1 MSAIDTRSQMKFSNF
16 SQRLARPVNWFIDLV
31 FPPTCEACGR
41 VDYRFCETCL
51 AMLEHETIAVRHESL
66 SHALTVTATGK
77 HVGLLAHAIR
87 AFKYSGAIE
96 LAIPLSD
103 RLIAAFGQQHWP
115 IDVVIPVPLSQERL
129 AERGYNQSNV
139 ICKRLSEAYGIPRRV
154 DSLKRIRHT
163 DQQARLQ
170 GEQRQANVR
179 DAFAA
184 SADVAGL
191 SILLV
196 DDVVTTGSTL
206 RECAFALQ
214 AKGAKAV
221 YALAVSHS

>member
-1 MSAIDTRSQMKFSNF
+1 MTSSNF
-16 SQRLARPVNWFIDLV
+16 SRRLAQLFNWIVDLV

-51 AMLEHETIAVRHESL
+51 ATLANATIAVRHESF
-66 SHALTVTATGK
+66 SHALTVAATGK

-87 AFKYSGAIE
+87 AFKYSGAVEI
-96 LAIPLSD
+96 AMPLSD
-103 RLIAAFGQQHWP
+103 RLIAAFGQQHWS
-115 IDVVIPVPLSQERL
+115 IDVIVPVPLSQERL
-129 AERGYNQSNV
+129 AERGFNQSNV
-139 ICKRLSEAYGIPRRV
+139 ICRRLSEAYCIPRRGAY
-154 DSLKRIRHT
+154 LQRIRHT

-179 DAFAA
+179 GAFAA
-184 SADVAGL
+184 SDDVAGL
-191 SILLV
+191 TILLV